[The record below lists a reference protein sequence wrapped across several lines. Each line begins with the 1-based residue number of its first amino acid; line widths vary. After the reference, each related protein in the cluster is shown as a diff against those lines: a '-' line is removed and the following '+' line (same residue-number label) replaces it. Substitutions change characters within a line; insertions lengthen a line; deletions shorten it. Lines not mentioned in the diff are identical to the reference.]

1 MKHNASMLNPT
12 MGELKEQ
19 INNRYLLV
27 NVAAQRARA
36 ISKTA
41 EETEES
47 LDNKPVTIALHEIA
61 DGEVEIVPVEPGS
74 EVEEVPAEAEDLVAD
89 AIDELLNDVFADEE
103 DEDEEEDQD

>member
-36 ISKTA
+36 ISKAA
-41 EETEES
+41 EETEDA

-61 DGEVEIVPVEPGS
+61 DGEVELVQVDPSAEP
-74 EVEEVPAEAEDLVAD
+74 EEVKTEDPVAD
-89 AIDELLNDVFADEE
+89 AIDELLNDVFADDE
-103 DEDEEEDQD
+103 DEDDEEDQD